1 MELLNKS
8 DSEILDIVTPIAKI
22 MIEAWSNDD
31 YDNFIKYFIEQ
42 NRKSLDLESFQ
53 TQRSWISELG
63 DYSLNKLVTLHKNPS
78 NIVIVWKIAFAN
90 RSELGIGVYRFKEEN
105 NQVKTQSCIYFQ

>member
-1 MELLNKS
+1 MELLNKTE
-8 DSEILDIVTPIAKI
+8 SEILDILTPIAKS

-42 NRKSLDLESFQ
+42 HRNSLDLDTFK

-63 DYSLNKLVTLHKNPS
+63 DYSLNKLVELHKNPS
-78 NIVIVWKIAFAN
+78 NIVIIWKIAFAN

-105 NQVKTQSCIYFQ
+105 NQVMVQSCIYLQ